1 MMIANNFSPI
11 AFAVFGGMLAA
22 AGLPIYI
29 FAPTFY
35 AENYGV
41 GLTSIAAVL
50 FWLRLV
56 DAIQDPMFG
65 WISEN
70 MGHKRWFWV
79 ALAVIILIG
88 SMSMLFAVPPQT
100 SPLLWFV
107 VSMTC
112 LFSAFSF
119 LTINFYAQGITS
131 VGDLNDGHMRL
142 AAWRETGALIGICL
156 ASVAPGL
163 LMIWS
168 SQPMLLFVLGF
179 GCLGLISLWMMKNQW
194 VAAIERKPSNFL
206 LVWQDRD
213 TRLLLILAFVNALPV
228 AVTSSLFLFFVN
240 SKKSSTYFFPELG
253 SVSLPSVN
261 ACIYICDTSLL
272 SIILHKAFKC
282 DMCE

>member
-1 MMIANNFSPI
+1 MMIANNLSPI
-11 AFAVFGGMLAA
+11 SFAVFGGMLAA

-179 GCLGLISLWMMKNQW
+179 GCLSLIH
-194 VAAIERKPSNFL
+194 I
-206 LVWQDRD
+206 
-213 TRLLLILAFVNALPV
+213 
-228 AVTSSLFLFFVN
+228 
-240 SKKSSTYFFPELG
+240 
-253 SVSLPSVN
+253 
-261 ACIYICDTSLL
+261 
-272 SIILHKAFKC
+272 
-282 DMCE
+282 